1 MTFNKL
7 NRFLALGTVMA
18 LASLSS
24 SVFAQA
30 WPSRPVRLIVPYGTG
45 GGSDIL
51 ARQVGARLQA
61 MWGQGV
67 AVENRAGASGNIG
80 TEAVVKS
87 PADGYTL
94 LLQNSTMVVNPAL
107 GGKLNYD
114 PEKDLTPIML
124 LCAA

>member
-1 MTFNKL
+1 MKLNKL
-7 NRFLALGTVMA
+7 HRFFALGTLMA
-18 LASLSS
+18 LASLSA

-30 WPSRPVRLIVPYGTG
+30 YPSRPIKLIVPYGTG

-67 AVENRAGASGNIG
+67 AVDNRAGASGNIG

-107 GGKLNYD
+107 GGKLN
-114 PEKDLTPIML
+114 
-124 LCAA
+124 

>member
-80 TEAVVKS
+80 TEAVVKA
-87 PADGYTL
+87 PATSSDFASS
-94 LLQNSTMVVNPAL
+94 QF
-107 GGKLNYD
+107 
-114 PEKDLTPIML
+114 
-124 LCAA
+124 